1 MRVVQALFFHPLC
14 ATAYSS
20 APLCSLCH
28 CFILI
33 ELTVQALWQGKMELL
48 SSSLLSFFFAC
59 TPSSVWRY
67 IKQDIFAINSVVA
80 TGLTQQTL
88 HLGGCDTPLKCWVD
102 SSAKLSG
109 CVWKLIELW
118 NTAAKAF
125 CVPSS
130 VSPPFL
136 PTANKLYWQ
145 TKAGLWW
152 GDLQDNRIMEAKT
165 SKHCDYVRGWAGWS
179 CRRKGTTQKQ

>member
-1 MRVVQALFFHPLC
+1 M
-14 ATAYSS
+14 
-20 APLCSLCH
+20 CH
-28 CFILI
+28 CLQQCPT
-33 ELTVQALWQGKMELL
+33 LQPLPLL
-48 SSSLLSFFFAC
+48 YLDRIDSASSLTRQNGASFFFSAFFFFAC

-88 HLGGCDTPLKCWVD
+88 HLGGCDTPLKCWAD

-109 CVWKLIELW
+109 CVWKLLELW